1 MLSIMLKDGVQEF
14 SDLDVGYV
22 LQPGPDTHKV
32 LREYQ
37 IGDVLKCAGVAKRYK
52 MLVQAQIADT
62 RKRIVQCRNN
72 LVQLELHLLKL
83 ENEHDCHGTIF
94 DIMSNLS
101 YDNVDV
107 SVSRVPEV
115 SGHTRTGLLQD
126 AVIDLCYDDDSFD
139 EVGDCKSISMVNV
152 DASIGMMHSIVHD
165 DKVCV
170 TTKVGGCATANYEN
184 GLDLSMSEDEEEDNE
199 EDEDGGDDKDEDEDN
214 KEELNVKM
222 KEDHI
227 RLGRQ
232 YRVKPFM

>member
-22 LQPGPDTHKV
+22 LQPGPDTRKV

-83 ENEHDCHGTIF
+83 QKEHDCHGTIF
-94 DIMSNLS
+94 DIMNNLS

-107 SVSRVPEV
+107 VVPRIFEV
-115 SGHTRTGLLQD
+115 SDQMRMGLLQD
-126 AVIDLCYDDDSFD
+126 DVIDLSYDDD
-139 EVGDCKSISMVNV
+139 
-152 DASIGMMHSIVHD
+152 D
-165 DKVCV
+165 DDVSK
-170 TTKVGGCATANYEN
+170 
-184 GLDLSMSEDEEEDNE
+184 DEDEDK
-199 EDEDGGDDKDEDEDN
+199 DGGDDKEVEDN
-214 KEELNVKM
+214 KEELNMEM

-227 RLGRQ
+227 LLGRQ

>member
-1 MLSIMLKDGVQEF
+1 MLSIMSKDAVQEF

-22 LQPGPDTHKV
+22 LQPGPDTRKV

-107 SVSRVPEV
+107 SVSRVLDV
-115 SGHTRTGLLQD
+115 SGQMRTGLLQD
-126 AVIDLCYDDDSFD
+126 DVIDLCYDDDSFD
-139 EVGDCKSISMVNV
+139 EVGDCN
-152 DASIGMMHSIVHD
+152 DASNGMMHSIGHD

-170 TTKVGGCATANYEN
+170 TPAKVGGCGTANYEYR
-184 GLDLSMSEDEEEDNE
+184 LDFSMSEDEEEDKE
-199 EDEDGGDDKDEDEDN
+199 EDKDGGDDKEEKDN
-214 KEELNVKM
+214 KEELNVEM
-222 KEDHI
+222 KEGHI
-227 RLGRQ
+227 LLGRQ